1 MKRTTHFLRGTAILI
16 LSITVLAGCWQQ
28 KDDPESAY
36 ACEPATNS
44 VASPANEP
52 KTTINWE
59 KELTMIK
66 QSNESKANVV
76 DLSIEFGPYGDW
88 DGKISLTGGT
98 IKQAAAI
105 DFEPGSGI
113 VDKGDDFVTIQG
125 KTDYGMNGVRLLA
138 TVSPD
143 AKLNVHLASI
153 TMEVA
158 ISDVLKSGTISR
170 TAKGKDNYPNIGI
183 AVRRTDYKAQRYNE
197 QPYDMPAAKYT
208 AAPPRHVI
216 FIPGNGTELGNERHS
231 LEIELDRTSPEQ
243 IDYRRLTSRSSD
255 RLCLQIFTGNPDDEK
270 DGKNGF
276 SIKQVTFQREKQ
288 LVQGAPASSIY
299 LDVPAFIGYYDVKVG
314 KGDNWREL
322 QVPATSIVLDGP
334 KMMLNGDPFLAKGT
348 LVQWGNWNTDVQPAD
363 TTSFLMKNMGIN
375 TVSSP
380 PSSYYEPWGYASI
393 RRTEPLT
400 IAKKTVQEDSVEKF
414 LATRDELVGKVPASY
429 REYISSPM
437 DLATFF
443 SNETT
448 NRGNAWTNYLSPNDQ
463 FARLDS
469 YLAYMYN
476 AAKKVSPMM
485 PVSYANHMPWYRPI
499 SWLDM
504 IMYNSYYTKD
514 RYPLPLSEY
523 AKWQGFPEKPIY
535 HKEYGSNTYL
545 DEIYQGGRN
554 NPVFGKIRE
563 WAMDK
568 RWQEYMS
575 IGSLGGGVYDNF
587 DYKVQKTNDGNTT
600 SFGIFTQDQEPKQA
614 AYTIWRD
621 YTDLVFHEGGI
632 VENRREYP
640 LRHVNLMIYGEDGP
654 QLEQIDVLEPGQK
667 KQLQLP
673 DRFYWT
679 AQFSTHGGLLNQ
691 QSGAC
696 PDDLFR
702 RMFDTLLPA
711 DESLRFA
718 RELLASDVIG
728 WDGATDDY
736 LMGKFEQN
744 NVIAVAFRKAPGEY
758 YLTAWVQKDPN
769 AGAGK
774 KSDTHSLT
782 FFDTGD
788 VRALDDITGA
798 PLDGGVKYEEKD
810 GKLVFR
816 DLELP
821 LIGRSISQRS
831 KTPIKLPVFQVS
843 KSGFAELAAGGVSPA
858 GAPDQFQLWHDGTAS
873 LGDGQTEAVGQRFGS
888 LRGNLRSVTV
898 MPLADT
904 GSPKGDVRVVLYA
917 AGEDGMPAETIAE
930 RAVNAAL
937 WQQSAGKPLT
947 IDFGAALAE
956 GRSYI
961 VTLASAGDPANHR
974 NVAVSGTGGVA
985 ITPSYG
991 GGAAL
996 ILRGGQW
1003 QVLASGK
1010 ESLFFVT
1017 TADVEK

>member
-1 MKRTTHFLRGTAILI
+1 M
-16 LSITVLAGCWQQ
+16 
-28 KDDPESAY
+28 
-36 ACEPATNS
+36 
-44 VASPANEP
+44 
-52 KTTINWE
+52 
-59 KELTMIK
+59 
-66 QSNESKANVV
+66 
-76 DLSIEFGPYGDW
+76 
-88 DGKISLTGGT
+88 
-98 IKQAAAI
+98 
-105 DFEPGSGI
+105 
-113 VDKGDDFVTIQG
+113 
-125 KTDYGMNGVRLLA
+125 
-138 TVSPD
+138 
-143 AKLNVHLASI
+143 
-153 TMEVA
+153 
-158 ISDVLKSGTISR
+158 
-170 TAKGKDNYPNIGI
+170 
-183 AVRRTDYKAQRYNE
+183 
-197 QPYDMPAAKYT
+197 
-208 AAPPRHVI
+208 
-216 FIPGNGTELGNERHS
+216 
-231 LEIELDRTSPEQ
+231 
-243 IDYRRLTSRSSD
+243 
-255 RLCLQIFTGNPDDEK
+255 
-270 DGKNGF
+270 
-276 SIKQVTFQREKQ
+276 
-288 LVQGAPASSIY
+288 
-299 LDVPAFIGYYDVKVG
+299 
-314 KGDNWREL
+314 
-322 QVPATSIVLDGP
+322 
-334 KMMLNGDPFLAKGT
+334 
-348 LVQWGNWNTDVQPAD
+348 
-363 TTSFLMKNMGIN
+363 
-375 TVSSP
+375 
-380 PSSYYEPWGYASI
+380 
-393 RRTEPLT
+393 
-400 IAKKTVQEDSVEKF
+400 
-414 LATRDELVGKVPASY
+414 
-429 REYISSPM
+429 
-437 DLATFF
+437 
-443 SNETT
+443 
-448 NRGNAWTNYLSPNDQ
+448 
-463 FARLDS
+463 
-469 YLAYMYN
+469 
-476 AAKKVSPMM
+476 
-485 PVSYANHMPWYRPI
+485 
-499 SWLDM
+499 
-504 IMYNSYYTKD
+504 
-514 RYPLPLSEY
+514 
-523 AKWQGFPEKPIY
+523 
-535 HKEYGSNTYL
+535 
-545 DEIYQGGRN
+545 
-554 NPVFGKIRE
+554 
-563 WAMDK
+563 
-568 RWQEYMS
+568 
-575 IGSLGGGVYDNF
+575 
-587 DYKVQKTNDGNTT
+587 
-600 SFGIFTQDQEPKQA
+600 
-614 AYTIWRD
+614 
-621 YTDLVFHEGGI
+621 
-632 VENRREYP
+632 
-640 LRHVNLMIYGEDGP
+640 NLMIYGEDGQ
-654 QLEQIDVLEPGQK
+654 QLEQIDVLEPGQN

-691 QSGAC
+691 QSGAW

-711 DESLRFA
+711 DESLRFT

-774 KSDTHSLT
+774 KSETHSLT

-788 VRALDDITGA
+788 VRALDDTTGA

-858 GAPDQFQLWHDGTAS
+858 DAPDQFQLWHDGTAS